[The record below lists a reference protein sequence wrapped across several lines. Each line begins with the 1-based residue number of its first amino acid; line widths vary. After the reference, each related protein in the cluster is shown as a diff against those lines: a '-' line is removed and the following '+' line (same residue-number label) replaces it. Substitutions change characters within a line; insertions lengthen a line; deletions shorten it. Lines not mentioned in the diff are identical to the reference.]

1 MTPKEIKPAAED
13 PKLPWIPEALN
24 PVLATERVAPVVAEA
39 AGWREVPGVLAAR
52 LVRHK
57 PGRRCVIEYEFGAR
71 AGAQAGPG
79 VFAKMRAK
87 GADRRTQELL
97 EELRRAGLE
106 HGAESR
112 VAVPRPLGSLDAWN
126 MTFQEAAPGRLLN
139 EMLPEPDAESR
150 MAQVAEAL
158 AALHQSGVAPERRH
172 NLNDEL
178 EILRTRLDDAAERAP
193 HWRARIERVRDGCT
207 ARAARLPEVGPA
219 GLHRDFY
226 PDQVMVDGPR
236 TTLLDLDLYAGGDPA
251 LDVGNFSAH
260 LAEIA
265 LRTRGDL
272 RGYEALEGA
281 FEARYLALAGAGH
294 AQAIRT
300 YRLLTLARHIQL
312 SLILDGRAQT
322 SEAILE
328 ACEEELG

>member
-1 MTPKEIKPAAED
+1 MTPEEMKPPAED
-13 PKLPWIPEALN
+13 PKLPWIPEALD
-24 PVLATERVAPVVAEA
+24 PVRAGECVAPVVAEA
-39 AGWREVPGVLAAR
+39 AGWPEVPPIVAAR
-52 LVRHK
+52 LMRHK
-57 PGRRCVIEYEFGAR
+57 PGRRCVIYYEF
-71 AGAQAGPG
+71 AGQTDSG

-87 GADRRTQELL
+87 GSDRRTQELL
-97 EELRRAGLE
+97 EALRRAGLK

-112 VAVPRPLGSLDAWN
+112 VAVPRPLGCLDPWN

-139 EMLPEPDAESR
+139 ETLPEPDAESR

-158 AALHQSGVAPERRH
+158 VALHQSGVTPARQHGIAE
-172 NLNDEL
+172 EF
-178 EILRTRLDDAAERAP
+178 EILGARLDDAAHRAP
-193 HWRARIERVRDGCT
+193 HWRARIESVRDGCA
-207 ARAARLPEVGPA
+207 ARAARLPEVGPV

-226 PDQVMVDGPR
+226 PDQVIVDGPR
-236 TTLLDLDLYAGGDPA
+236 TTVLDLDLYAGGDPA

-281 FEARYLALAGAGH
+281 FEEAYLAGSGADH
-294 AQAIRT
+294 AQTIRT

-312 SLILDGRAQT
+312 SMIIDGRAQT

>member
-1 MTPKEIKPAAED
+1 VTPEETKRPGDD
-13 PKLPWIPEALN
+13 PKLPWIPQALD
-24 PVLATERVAPVVAEA
+24 PAQASECVAPVVAEA
-39 AGWREVPGVLAAR
+39 AAWPEVPGVLAAR

-57 PGRRCVIEYEFGAR
+57 PGRRCVIEYEFG
-71 AGAQAGPG
+71 GPTNPRI
-79 VFAKMRAK
+79 FAKMRAK
-87 GADRRTQELL
+87 GADRRTQKLL
-97 EELRRAGLE
+97 EALRRAGLE
-106 HGAESR
+106 HGPRSQ

-139 EMLPEPDAESR
+139 EMLPEPGAEGR

-158 AALHQSGVAPERRH
+158 AALHQSGVAPARRH
-172 NLNDEL
+172 DLNDEF
-178 EILRTRLDDAAERAP
+178 EILGPRLDDAAERAP
-193 HWRARIERVRDGCT
+193 HWRGRIERVRDGCA
-207 ARAARLPEVGPA
+207 ARAARLPEAGPT

-236 TTLLDLDLYAGGDPA
+236 TTLLDLDLFAGGDPA

-265 LRTRGDL
+265 LRTQGDL

-281 FEARYLALAGAGH
+281 FEERYLALAGAGH

-312 SLILDGRAQT
+312 SMVIDGRAQT